1 MRTGLSMYK
10 TDINTTVILLTYL
23 EKVDGRLANRDI
35 ELYRFYD
42 REITLENIHNRETHK
57 FNNEKDYLKLYNMAV
72 QIVALGGSINM
83 LDSLLRQFVGDV
95 GVKL

>member
-10 TDINTTVILLTYL
+10 TDINTTVVLIVYMEKTDKGLLPKDLLLYSFKDKEMTVENMHNKKTY
-23 EKVDGRLANRDI
+23 
-35 ELYRFYD
+35 
-42 REITLENIHNRETHK
+42 K

-95 GVKL
+95 GVIP